1 MQSSLALGTLP
12 ALLVLALAACDR
24 NVEPYVEGEQPREP
38 DLARIFPD
46 SGDGPGARAPQAEGM
61 PPAPRGTAPPPAGGE
76 ATDPAASIRGRVEVG
91 AELSGQLPPGATLFV
106 IARRAGATAGP
117 PLAVR
122 RIASAS
128 LPLDF
133 EIGPQ
138 HAMIQGMPF
147 VGDIQLTA
155 RLDGDGDAMTRLA
168 GDLSGSAE
176 APVEP
181 GTRGVRIVLDQQL

>member
-1 MQSSLALGTLP
+1 MRSSLALGTLP

-38 DLARIFPD
+38 DLARIFPE
-46 SGDGPGARAPQAEGM
+46 SGDGPGARAPQAVGM
-61 PPAPRGTAPPPAGGE
+61 PPAPRTAAPAAAQE
-76 ATDPAASIRGRVEVG
+76 AANPAASIRGRVEVG
-91 AELSGQLPPGATLFV
+91 AELSGQLPPAATLFV

-181 GTRGVRIVLDQQL
+181 GTRGVRIVLDQRL